1 MSQHSR
7 QSDRNAVEFPF
18 RLIELRTFACFPV
31 SQTYKYELTLMVGMS
46 PIGSYVDGLTSKGQV
61 GVLLE
66 EHRGWIL
73 RMAFGK
79 NRGATWNRH
88 SF

>member
-1 MSQHSR
+1 MK
-7 QSDRNAVEFPF
+7 
-18 RLIELRTFACFPV
+18 IEIGVGMWKFFIKDICNILLLSLAH
-31 SQTYKYELTLMVGMS
+31 TYNYELTLMVDMS
-46 PIGSYVDGLTSKGQV
+46 PIGSYVDSLTSKGQI